1 MSRPKPMHP
10 SRREVLRF
18 GGLGAGTLLFARS
31 SFASSISADAD
42 PHFFLLVVLNGGA
55 DSSYMF
61 DARPLSMTR
70 AGKIQNYLGKEPD
83 PWIGKNGGKALSTS
97 LIKPLAAFRDR
108 FSVLNGVCMAPSFDG
123 HLQNMNFLFAGKP
136 FGGDSFVPHLNSSE
150 TGRKPESLD
159 AIVPTDPLFINVDNH
174 SGVVP
179 LRPASVKAL
188 SATLRNVEPP
198 GSDHGLVDFMRRR
211 LAAHTGDA
219 GRFSAGSSLM
229 LAGLDGAAQVHRQ
242 LASLTAP
249 SENLGPEQQQLALIA
264 ECFRLSISR
273 SAIYVLPESFDVHA
287 PDQAKAQP
295 KLFSDAIGRIAT
307 LFKGLNDTPF
317 DAKRSLFEVTTVMV
331 ASELGRT
338 MRGVDLPIDQTGTN
352 HNQFSNSILIG
363 GKGIRAGL
371 VIGAS
376 DLADEKATVS
386 KAHLALDGVLEKTMG
401 LPFDFSTLKSRPDQ
415 PDAFDIK
422 DYLTIGSVVNT
433 VYALFDVPKSNYRSL
448 RRDLPAAPVLH
459 GLLV

>member
-1 MSRPKPMHP
+1 MTH
-10 SRREVLRF
+10 SRRDVLRA
-18 GGLGAGTLLFARS
+18 GALGAGTLLLPGA
-31 SFASSISADAD
+31 SFPAAPRQDAD

-70 AGKIQNYLGKEPD
+70 AGKIQNYLGREPD
-83 PWIGKNGGKALSTS
+83 PWIGRNGVKSLATS
-97 LIKPLAAFRDR
+97 LVKPLAPFRDR
-108 FSVLNGVCMAPSFDG
+108 FSVLNGVYMAPSFDG

-136 FGGDSFVPHLNSSE
+136 FGGDSFVPHLNSMQ

-159 AIVPTDPLFINVDNH
+159 AVVPTDPIFINADNH

-179 LRPASVKAL
+179 LRPKSVEAL
-188 SATLRNVEPP
+188 SATLKTIEPP
-198 GSDHGLVDFMRRR
+198 RPGHGLVDFMRRR
-211 LAAHTGDA
+211 LTTNAGEQ

-229 LAGLDGAAQVHRQ
+229 LSALDGAPQVHRQ
-242 LASLTAP
+242 LAGLTAP
-249 SENLGPEQQQLALIA
+249 PDNLGPEQQSLALIA

-295 KLFSDAIGRIAT
+295 RLFRDAIGRIAA
-307 LFKGLNDTPF
+307 LFKGLNETPF
-317 DAKRSLFEVTTVMV
+317 DTRRSLFDVTTVMV

-338 MRGVDLPIDQTGTN
+338 LRGSDLPIDQTGTN

-363 GKGIRAGL
+363 GKGIRAGM

-376 DLADEKATVS
+376 DLPDEKATAS
-386 KAHLALDGVLEKTMG
+386 KAHLALDPALEKAMG
-401 LPFDFSTLKSRPDQ
+401 LPFDFATSKPRADQ
-415 PDAFDIK
+415 PEAFDIK

-433 VYALFDVPKSNYRSL
+433 VYALFDVPKGNYRTL

-459 GLLV
+459 GLMT